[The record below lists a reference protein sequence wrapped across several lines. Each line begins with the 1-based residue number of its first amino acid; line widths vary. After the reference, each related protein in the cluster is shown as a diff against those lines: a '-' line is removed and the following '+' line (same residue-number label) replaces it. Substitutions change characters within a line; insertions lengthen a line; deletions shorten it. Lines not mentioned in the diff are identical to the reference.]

1 MKLGGGRSGAVGE
14 GRRDE
19 GGEGVGGI
27 GKSGKGGG
35 GGVGKSG
42 KGGGGEGEHLI
53 GLIGWGKIDI
63 Y

>member
-1 MKLGGGRSGAVGE
+1 MKGN
-14 GRRDE
+14 
-19 GGEGVGGI
+19 EGVGGI

-35 GGVGKSG
+35 GGVEKSG